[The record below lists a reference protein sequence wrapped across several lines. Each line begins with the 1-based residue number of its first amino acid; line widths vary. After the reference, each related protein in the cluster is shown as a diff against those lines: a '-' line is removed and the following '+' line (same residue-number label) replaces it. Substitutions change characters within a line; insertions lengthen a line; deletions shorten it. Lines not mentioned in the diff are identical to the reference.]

1 MLYPLSYEGGKAP
14 AHCTRAPDCGEY
26 SCRGDCMF
34 RDRTDAGRRLAGAM
48 GSYAYLP
55 GVMVLGIPR
64 GGVVVAAEVARVLG
78 APLDIVVA
86 SKLGAPGN
94 PEYAV
99 GAIDADGTVTR
110 NARVAVSEEYLR
122 PVLEERKVEIARRL
136 ETYRG
141 ARPSLNVQNRT
152 VLLVDDGIAT
162 GLTARA
168 AVGYL
173 RRHGAKRIVV
183 AAPVMPP
190 ETAAALSEVAD
201 EIVALETPRSFSAVG
216 QFYADFGQTGDAEVI
231 GLLGEPR

>member
-1 MLYPLSYEGGKAP
+1 
-14 AHCTRAPDCGEY
+14 
-26 SCRGDCMF
+26 MF
-34 RDRTDAGRRLAGAM
+34 QDRVDAGRRLAGAM
-48 GSYAYLP
+48 GSYAYVP
-55 GVMVLGIPR
+55 GVIVLGIPR

-99 GAIDADGTVTR
+99 GAIDADGKVTR
-110 NARVAVSEEYLR
+110 DARFPVSEEYLR
-122 PVLEERKVEIARRL
+122 SVLEERQAEITRRL
-136 ETYRG
+136 EVYRG
-141 ARPSLNVQNRT
+141 MRPPLNVQNRT

-162 GLTARA
+162 GLTVRA
-168 AVGYL
+168 AIGYL

-190 ETAAALSEVAD
+190 DTAAALGEVAD

-216 QFYADFGQTGDAEVI
+216 QFYEDFSQTGDAEVI
-231 GLLGEPR
+231 GLLDGSPEPD